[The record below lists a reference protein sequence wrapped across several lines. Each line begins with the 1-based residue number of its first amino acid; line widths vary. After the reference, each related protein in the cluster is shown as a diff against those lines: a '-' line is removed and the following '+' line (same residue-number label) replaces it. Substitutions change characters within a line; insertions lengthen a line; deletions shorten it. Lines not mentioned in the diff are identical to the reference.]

1 MKKLLAIVVLSLLL
15 SVNANA
21 FGDFFLKGTT
31 PATLTEMG
39 FKLFSV
45 EYRPDFDRHQILY
58 TFTKDKNIVTCL
70 VHLDHFRGEPSYNH
84 RCFNITGLDRD

>member
-1 MKKLLAIVVLSLLL
+1 MDI
-15 SVNANA
+15 
-21 FGDFFLKGTT
+21 
-31 PATLTEMG
+31 ATLTQ
-39 FKLFSV
+39 LISV
-45 EYRPDFDRHQILY
+45 GKDFLGGGDSEDGGLPKAKEYRPDFDRHQILY